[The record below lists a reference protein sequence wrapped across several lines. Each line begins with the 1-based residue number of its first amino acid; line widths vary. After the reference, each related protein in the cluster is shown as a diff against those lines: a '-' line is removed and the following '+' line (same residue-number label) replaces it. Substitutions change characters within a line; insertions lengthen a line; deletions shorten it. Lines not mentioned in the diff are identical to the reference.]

1 MSSRPSVPR
10 RWITATSRLAA
21 GWLCC
26 IAAHAGCAVPGDAM
40 GSARSDLDELSG
52 ASEQVTWTC
61 TASPCPWGN
70 ALSDQAVA
78 WPADAAPVANRL
90 GYTAS
95 PAAYLPAASANGAT
109 VWIDAGTASL
119 YAGQPDASSHRLLA
133 TVAAGAS
140 YQVAGLAD
148 DEVLSVQ
155 SDADFAYRV
164 TPSDAPPPPGDP
176 PQPSQTATWTCT
188 SSPCPWGDSLT
199 GEALVWSADAGAI
212 ATRLGYT
219 VSPPIYLPATRAN
232 GAHIAVDTGSASAFA
247 GHPGDDA
254 HRYLTTLTAGQSY
267 DVDGLAA
274 GEVLSVQS
282 DTPFGYRAWLP
293 PPGDPGPP
301 PDAIQAVPAFWR
313 CNVPE
318 CSGADW
324 TGAVIGWPAWAAYQS
339 NARSGNQ
346 SRSVF
351 AGDGT
356 PLYPY
361 MGAWAQG
368 CQVTAVSGTVL
379 IIEWQRGT
387 DAWRATRLQPGQS
400 HTIALVPP
408 ENGAMIETDDGMTSF
423 SVTLANCTPAPLAP

>member
-1 MSSRPSVPR
+1 MWWP
-10 RWITATSRLAA
+10 AAA
-21 GWLCC
+21 GLCC
-26 IAAHAGCAVPGDAM
+26 IAVTGCLVQDPLGVT
-40 GSARSDLDELSG
+40 RSDLDDLSG
-52 ASEQVTWTC
+52 ASELVTWTC
-61 TASPCPWGN
+61 TGSPCPWGDST
-70 ALSDQAVA
+70 SDQAVA
-78 WPADAAPVANRL
+78 WPDDAAPVGNRL

-95 PAAYLPAASANGAT
+95 PAAYLPAASANGTT
-109 VWIDAGTASL
+109 VWIDSGSASV

-155 SDADFAYRV
+155 SDAAFAYRV
-164 TPSDAPPPPGDP
+164 TPGDP
-176 PQPSQTATWTCT
+176 PPDGDPAQPSQTATWTCT
-188 SSPCPWGDSLT
+188 SSPCPWGNTLT
-199 GEALVWSADAGAI
+199 GDALVWPDGAGAI

-219 VSPPIYLPATRAN
+219 VSPAIYLPSTRAN
-232 GAHIAVDTGSASAFA
+232 GARIAIDTGTASAFA
-247 GHPGDDA
+247 GRPSDDS
-254 HRYLTTLTAGQSY
+254 HRFLTTIAAGQSY

-282 DTPFGYRAWLP
+282 DAPFGYRAWLP
-293 PPGDPGPP
+293 PPGSDPP

-324 TGAVIGWPAWAAYQS
+324 TGAVINWPSWAAYQS
-339 NARSGNQ
+339 NARAGDQ

-387 DAWRATRLQPGQS
+387 DTWRATWLSPGQS
-400 HTIALVPP
+400 HTIDLVPP
-408 ENGAMIETDDGMTSF
+408 EDGAMIETDDGMTSF
-423 SVTLANCTPAPLAP
+423 SVTLANCTPAPLATSPP